1 MKKTFIYVAIGLI
14 PLAACT
20 TAPTL
25 TDDCA
30 FFTNSTESTIHL
42 KNDPNKAVDYLI
54 SCVINVSKDI
64 IIDPG
69 TVIHFSEN
77 AGINV
82 PEGGSLRAIG
92 TAENPIVLSGSIKQK
107 GSWKGI
113 RFESSNI
120 KNQFEYV
127 TIEYAGEGDY
137 DSNKDK
143 GAIIVSHH
151 GKLTLKNCT
160 IQHNTEFG
168 VNILSEDGRIE
179 NSLFSNNDCPIKV
192 IPSAINAL
200 QPNNQFINN
209 IKNQIWVTLD
219 IGYIS
224 SDITM
229 INPTIPYYFKYQSG
243 VLMIK
248 GNLKI
253 NPGVEII
260 MSPGAAILVD
270 GGSSSFNAVGTPDE
284 PIVFR
289 GEIEQAG
296 AWKNIYFQFT
306 SSILNR
312 IENAKIMHAGENQS
326 QTDAAIELWADP
338 TLTLN
343 NVEFSQIQGC
353 EVKSH
358 TTNPE
363 NLTYTN
369 LTNNG
374 NSVTICE

>member
-1 MKKTFIYVAIGLI
+1 
-14 PLAACT
+14 
-20 TAPTL
+20 
-25 TDDCA
+25 
-30 FFTNSTESTIHL
+30 
-42 KNDPNKAVDYLI
+42 
-54 SCVINVSKDI
+54 
-64 IIDPG
+64 
-69 TVIHFSEN
+69 
-77 AGINV
+77 
-82 PEGGSLRAIG
+82 
-92 TAENPIVLSGSIKQK
+92 
-107 GSWKGI
+107 
-113 RFESSNI
+113 
-120 KNQFEYV
+120 
-127 TIEYAGEGDY
+127 
-137 DSNKDK
+137 
-143 GAIIVSHH
+143 
-151 GKLTLKNCT
+151 
-160 IQHNTEFG
+160 
-168 VNILSEDGRIE
+168 
-179 NSLFSNNDCPIKV
+179 
-192 IPSAINAL
+192 
-200 QPNNQFINN
+200 
-209 IKNQIWVTLD
+209 
-219 IGYIS
+219 
-224 SDITM
+224 
-229 INPTIPYYFKYQSG
+229 
-243 VLMIK
+243 MIK

-284 PIVFR
+284 PIIFR

-358 TTNPE
+358 TANPE

-369 LTNNG
+369 LTNNS